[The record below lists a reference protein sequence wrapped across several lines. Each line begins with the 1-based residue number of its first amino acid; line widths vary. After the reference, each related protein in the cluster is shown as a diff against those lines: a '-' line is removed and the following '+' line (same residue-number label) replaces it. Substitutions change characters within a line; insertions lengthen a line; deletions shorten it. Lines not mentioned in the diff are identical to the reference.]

1 MKTIEER
8 SRLSVLIILLSFHS
22 LFAFSQIELSQTIR
36 GTINDAVSKT
46 PLIGATIIVDE
57 LQPIKG
63 TTADLDGNFRL
74 EGIPVGRHNFKVSF
88 IGYEPLPISEIMVGS
103 GKEVVLNIELK
114 ESCIELNEVV
124 IRANTNKDKPV
135 NSMATLSART
145 FSVEETSRYAGGL
158 DDPARLASAFAGVT
172 TTQTT
177 NNAIIIREIRQEEF
191 CGE

>member
-74 EGIPVGRHNFKVSF
+74 EGIPVGRHNFK
-88 IGYEPLPISEIMVGS
+88 SELYWI
-103 GKEVVLNIELK
+103 
-114 ESCIELNEVV
+114 
-124 IRANTNKDKPV
+124 
-135 NSMATLSART
+135 
-145 FSVEETSRYAGGL
+145 
-158 DDPARLASAFAGVT
+158 
-172 TTQTT
+172 
-177 NNAIIIREIRQEEF
+177 
-191 CGE
+191 